1 MPRRLAKTVSDLM
14 VETSEAALDSA
25 VTISARLPIFAEH
38 SVSPTAASLAEWH
51 RAGSE
56 KVAAGWE
63 GAFAAGT
70 AWQSMMIRAM
80 VSPPTPL
87 AMAQASVEMARLAA
101 GPAHRRVRANAR
113 RLG

>member
-1 MPRRLAKTVSDLM
+1 MPKRLAQTVSDLM
-14 VETSEAALDSA
+14 IETSEAAMHSA

-38 SVSPTAASLAEWH
+38 SVSPTASGLAELH
-51 RAGSE
+51 RACSE

-63 GAFAAGT
+63 GAFAAGS
-70 AWQSMMIRAM
+70 AWQSMMMRAM
-80 VSPPTPL
+80 VSPLTPL
-87 AMAQASVEMARLAA
+87 GMAQASLVLARLPA